1 MPTFAG
7 LEFPDLPDVNATCS
21 NWNFLDDDIGWSLDE
36 SNKFNEASN
45 RYGELLNELNFK
57 LTGGNLSLN
66 DAADIFN
73 NYCLYLINGIDT
85 LEVWQNAYDD
95 WANESSWFFNIGTND
110 SCNQT
115 GGANEAA
122 ELFVQIIRN
131 NLVSK
136 YDNAQQAI
144 QVFIN
149 QQEADVA
156 TAEWDA
162 EIADLLADASEDDF
176 TTDTNKQKVQVIK
189 FGNYVEYIAIGG
201 AILIL
206 AYMGYK
212 GQLKL

>member
-1 MPTFAG
+1 MGFAHSKSRD
-7 LEFPDLPDVNATCS
+7 FANKK
-21 NWNFLDDDIGWSLDE
+21 WNFLDDDIGWSLDE

-57 LTGGNLSLN
+57 LTEGNLSLN
-66 DAADIFN
+66 DAADILN

-85 LEVWQNAYDD
+85 LEVWQHAYDN

-149 QQEADVA
+149 QQEADVE

-162 EIADLLADASEDDF
+162 EIADLLADASEDDY

>member
-7 LEFPDLPDVNATCS
+7 LEYPDLPDVNATCS
-21 NWNFLDDDIGWSLDE
+21 NWNFLDDNIGWSLDE

-57 LTGGNLSLN
+57 LTEGNLSLN
-66 DAADIFN
+66 DGADILN

-95 WANESSWFFNIGTND
+95 WANEAGWFGIPTND
-110 SCNQT
+110 SCNKT
-115 GGANEAA
+115 KGANEEA

-144 QVFIN
+144 QGFIN
-149 QQEADVA
+149 QEEADVA

-162 EIADLLADASEDDF
+162 QIADLLADASEDDF